1 MPGARAPYDARF
13 RSEVRHALVTI
24 AVLLALPLLV
34 WGYAPINAGNWKL
47 AYVVGSVVV
56 FLVLAVGWIASRQR
70 VQQSDSR
77 IAEWLQRLT
86 SDDEG

>member
-1 MPGARAPYDARF
+1 MRN
-13 RSEVRHALVTI
+13 ALVTI

-47 AYVVGSVVV
+47 ALVGSVVV
-56 FLVLAVGWIASRQR
+56 FLVLAVSWIASRQR

-86 SDDEG
+86 SDDEA